1 MLILLPGG
9 LLEGEATV
17 IRGSA
22 SADVNPGGAAAT
34 SALSLRSSSVHNTAA
49 MGLEFI
55 CCLNLKHEKKK
66 SFQQILTLATLL
78 SDIKILL
85 QANQSAWLHS
95 NYLCFSLITL
105 HSGRLQMQLK
115 YINT

>member
-66 SFQQILTLATLL
+66 FS
-78 SDIKILL
+78 
-85 QANQSAWLHS
+85 ANLDTCHTAFRYK
-95 NYLCFSLITL
+95 NNIIT
-105 HSGRLQMQLK
+105 G
-115 YINT
+115 

>member
-66 SFQQILTLATLL
+66 V
-78 SDIKILL
+78 
-85 QANQSAWLHS
+85 
-95 NYLCFSLITL
+95 FSK
-105 HSGRLQMQLK
+105 S
-115 YINT
+115 